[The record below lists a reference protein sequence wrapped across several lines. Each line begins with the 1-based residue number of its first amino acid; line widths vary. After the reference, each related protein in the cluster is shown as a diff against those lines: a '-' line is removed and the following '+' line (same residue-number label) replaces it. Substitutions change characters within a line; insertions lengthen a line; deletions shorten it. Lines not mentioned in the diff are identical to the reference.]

1 MASFITKAHYF
12 AVLEKHR
19 HLAAGHRALADA
31 LYAPGCQFHISA
43 PVEHLDGTAQ
53 LAEQFWQPLLRAFPD
68 LERRTDILLTGE
80 FKGGNWFASTGYFV
94 GHFEQPLFGISPSN
108 RPHWLRYG
116 WFDRVEGDRVVE
128 SYVILDIARLLI
140 EVGQWPLRPQ
150 LGESWSPAPQ
160 TQDGVTLEPAD
171 PAQSQQSLDLVEAMI
186 AGLMR
191 YDGKSLAS
199 MRMVD
204 FWTPQFHWYGPGGIG
219 SARGHKDY
227 ERAHQQPFLTAFPDR
242 VGGNHVCRI
251 GDGSY
256 VASTGWPSI
265 NATHLGD
272 GWIGVPATNKRITQR
287 IMDFWRRDGDLLA
300 ENWVFIDM
308 VDLLGQMG
316 VDLLPNRGEKQS

>member
-1 MASFITKAHYF
+1 MESGITKADYF
-12 AVLEKHR
+12 ALLQHNCQLDSGHQKL
-19 HLAAGHRALADA
+19 LAT
-31 LYAPGCQFHISA
+31 LYAPDCQFHISA

-53 LAEQFWQPLLRAFPD
+53 MAAHFWAPLLRAFPD
-68 LERRTDILLTGE
+68 LERRTDILLTGQ
-80 FKGGNWFASTGYFV
+80 FKDGDWFASSGFLV
-94 GHFEQPLFGISPSN
+94 GHFEQPLFGIKPSG

-116 WFDRVEGDRVVE
+116 WFDRVEGGRVFE

-160 TQDGVTLEPAD
+160 TQDGVALKLAD
-171 PAQSQQSLDLVEAMI
+171 PTQSQKSLDLVEAMI
-186 AGLMR
+186 AGLMQ
-191 YDGKSLAS
+191 YDRQSLAS
-199 MRMVD
+199 MGMAR

-219 SARGHKDY
+219 SARGHRDY

-242 VGGNHVCRI
+242 VGGNHKCRI

-265 NATHLGD
+265 NATHMGD

-287 IMDFWRRDGDLLA
+287 IMDFWRREEDLLA

-316 VDLLPNRGEKQS
+316 VQLLPDYQPEL